1 MAKMDS
7 KALARIA
14 DARRRRKGE
23 SRPKL
28 DTRGGKIETDVNLE
42 ALNRR
47 RDVLH
52 RIGKGHLEAVKH
64 SGVEFEL
71 SSEAFQITCKICNW
85 KHNMLNDNPTGKSI
99 YV

>member
-28 DTRGGKIETDVNLE
+28 DTRGGKIETKVNLD

-47 RDVLH
+47 RDSLH
-52 RIGKGHLEAVKH
+52 RVGVRHMENATHRPKG
-64 SGVEFEL
+64 EFEM
-71 SSEAFQITCKICNW
+71 SPEAFKLTCTTCNW
-85 KHNMLNDNPTGKSI
+85 SFSLLNDNFNGKWA
-99 YV
+99 